1 MKSKEGVKIIT
12 PPIFLIINIDIS
24 QNLKIKKI
32 MDKEEFQKK
41 YDNSVLVCCTENSIN
56 KVFNICDLMD
66 LTASNS
72 KQATAILIGE
82 QTAKSPLF
90 HVKQFI
96 NDFYKEMEEGEKK
109 ETKMFKQRMNNAIYK
124 LNQKYGDTYI
134 IKGTNMDTVIKCI
147 TEIGMNVNLE
157 TADDVIRIIG
167 EGNVIPCT
175 RYSVRQLIADVMANM
190 IEVLDPFIN
199 RKVMIDVDNTYQKQE
214 ILNEICFYIRNV
226 TAMQIYQGKDK
237 DTLTISLCL
246 GVERIRLNDDELDVF
261 RKVFRILHE
270 CNEWIKEDDER
281 NKKERPTFNKGS
293 RIIYTIEDENG
304 NTHTVTRLSKRAYES
319 KEHKTLFITDEE
331 GVVTGIYKEK

>member
-1 MKSKEGVKIIT
+1 
-12 PPIFLIINIDIS
+12 
-24 QNLKIKKI
+24 

-41 YDNSVLVCCTENSIN
+41 YDNSILVCCTEDDIK

-66 LTASNS
+66 LTASKS

-82 QTAKSPLF
+82 QTAKNPLF
-90 HVKQFI
+90 HVKQFLS
-96 NDFYKEMEEGEKK
+96 DFYRGIEEGERK
-109 ETKMFKQRMNNAIYK
+109 ETKMFEQRMNIAIYK
-124 LNQKYGDTYI
+124 LNQKYRNTYI
-134 IKGTNMDTVIKCI
+134 IKGTDMGTVIQFI
-147 TEIGMNVNLE
+147 QELNMEVVQE
-157 TADDVIRIIG
+157 EMDDMIRIIG
-167 EGNVIPCT
+167 EGNVIPCM

-190 IEVLDPFIN
+190 IEVLDSFIN

-214 ILNEICFYIRNV
+214 ILNEICFYIRNI

-261 RKVFRILHE
+261 RKAFRILHE

-304 NTHTVTRLSKRAYES
+304 NIHTVTRLSKRCYEL
-319 KEHKTLFITDEE
+319 KECKTLFVTDDE

>member
-1 MKSKEGVKIIT
+1 
-12 PPIFLIINIDIS
+12 
-24 QNLKIKKI
+24 

-41 YDNSVLVCCTENSIN
+41 YDNSILVCCTEDKIK

-90 HVKQFI
+90 HVEQFLS
-96 NDFYKEMEEGEKK
+96 DFYKGTEEGERK
-109 ETKMFKQRMNNAIYK
+109 ETKMFEQRMNNAIYK
-124 LNQKYGDTYI
+124 LNQKYGNTYI

-157 TADDVIRIIG
+157 TTDDVIRIIG
-167 EGNVIPCT
+167 EENVLPYT

-190 IEVLDPFIN
+190 IEVLDSFIN

-261 RKVFRILHE
+261 RKAFRILHE

-304 NTHTVTRLSKRAYES
+304 NTHTVTRLSKRCYEL
-319 KEHKTLFITDEE
+319 KECKTLFVTDDE